1 MRDKRQNPDTARRA
15 GALETPKIFAFMK
28 IALFA
33 SAFHP
38 HLGGVEELVRQL
50 AHALKRAGH
59 EAFVVTERWPR
70 DLPARETFE
79 GLEVHRF
86 PFRTL
91 AGGSLPNKIRAAA
104 SLALTGPSI
113 RRDIAALLQ
122 QEKTEVVHVQ
132 CVSSN
137 ALYAED
143 AARQWGLPFVVTLQ
157 GELSMDATQ
166 IYQRSERARA
176 LMRRA
181 LSNAD
186 ALTAC
191 SGQTLREAEEF
202 LGEPFGE
209 RGRVVF
215 NGIRLADFENIEPEK
230 RDRPFIL
237 GIGRHVPQK
246 GFDVLLRAHAL
257 LVERAEEEAGKWQV
271 PDLVLAG
278 DGPMRAELE
287 ALRDE
292 LGLGARAQFVGRA
305 DRPRTVGLFKGC
317 AFFVLPSRHEP
328 MGIVNLE
335 AMAAGRAVV
344 ASCVGGVPEL
354 VLQGENGLLVAPGEP
369 KALFEA
375 LLELSSRPGEAERL
389 GQNGA
394 KRVRAF
400 DWDAIAAQYI
410 KVYEAAQQGL

>member
-1 MRDKRQNPDTARRA
+1 
-15 GALETPKIFAFMK
+15 MK

-38 HLGGVEELVRQL
+38 HLGGVEEVVRQL
-50 AHALKRAGH
+50 GHALKRAGH
-59 EAFVVTERWPR
+59 EAIVVTERWPR
-70 DLPARETFE
+70 TLPAQEEFE
-79 GLEVHRF
+79 GISVHRF
-86 PFRTL
+86 TFRTL
-91 AGGSLPNKIRAAA
+91 SGGSRLNQVRAAT

-113 RRDIAALLQ
+113 RANIAALLRR
-122 QEKTEVVHVQ
+122 EGVDIVHVH
-132 CVSSN
+132 CVSNN
-137 ALYAED
+137 APYAEK
-143 AARQWGLPFVVTLQ
+143 AARRLGLPLVVTLH
-157 GELSMDATQ
+157 GELSMDAEG

-181 LSNAD
+181 LVEAD
-186 ALTAC
+186 ALTGC

-202 LGEPFGE
+202 LGQPFGK

-215 NGIRLADFENIEPEK
+215 SGIRLADFQGVEPET
-230 RDRPFIL
+230 RERPFIL
-237 GIGRHVPQK
+237 GIGRHVEQK

-257 LVERAEEEAGKWQV
+257 LLERTGKESVAWTV

-287 ALRDE
+287 RLRDE
-292 LGLGARAQFVGRA
+292 LGLEGRAHIIGRA
-305 DRPRTVGLFKGC
+305 DRARTVALFKGS

-344 ASCVGGVPEL
+344 ASRVGGVPEL
-354 VLQGENGLLVAPGEP
+354 VLDGENGLLVPAGEP
-369 KALFEA
+369 HALAGA
-375 LLELSSRPGEAERL
+375 LWELSSRPEVAARL

-400 DWDAIAAQYI
+400 DWDSIAAQYI
-410 KVYEAAQQGL
+410 EIYESLLEGKRGKR